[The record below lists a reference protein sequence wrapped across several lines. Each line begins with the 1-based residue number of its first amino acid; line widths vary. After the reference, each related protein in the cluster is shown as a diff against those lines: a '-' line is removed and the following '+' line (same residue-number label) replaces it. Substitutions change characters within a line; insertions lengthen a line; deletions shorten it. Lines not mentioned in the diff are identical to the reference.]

1 MRLLRRRKTI
11 LVILVTIW
19 LGGMVYF
26 LAPLTGT
33 KDDSRRTEDFVNFG
47 DTGELESLEQD
58 INEQGTNM
66 NEDTYNDK
74 QQSSKLAQNSD
85 EMDLRRIED
94 FDVESY
100 IAVTRVKNGGDAYAS
115 NAYNQEAS
123 DKAAFNRDVPDVRA
137 SECQQQ
143 TWKTDNLPTTSIIIC
158 FHNEGR
164 AALLRTV
171 ISSLNRSPPNL
182 LKEIIL
188 VDDYSDNPDDGKL
201 LEKLPKVRVLRN
213 DKREGLMR
221 SRVRGADE
229 AKGDVLTFL
238 DSHCECNK
246 NWLEPLLQRIKE
258 KRNMIV
264 SPIIDVINMD
274 NFEYMGS
281 SSDLRG
287 GFGWNLNFKW
297 DYLPANVLAE
307 RAGRPM
313 DPIKT
318 PVIAGGLFSIDKKWF
333 ERIGKYDMDMD
344 IWGGEN
350 LEISFRVWQCGGS
363 MEIIPC
369 SRVGHV
375 FRNRHPYKFPGG
387 SMNVFQKNTRR
398 AVEVWMD
405 GYKRFYYAA
414 VPYAKNA
421 DYGDISSRLELRRK
435 LKCKPFKWYVQNVYP
450 ELRVPDDDDTTA
462 FGEVK
467 QGKDCMDTLG
477 HTVGRTVG
485 LYECHGAGGNQ
496 LWSFVKNKMLK
507 HDSNCLETA
516 NEEDGTPA
524 LLLNCDESNTNQHW
538 EYDKSSNRIR
548 HVGSG
553 KCLDSKDY
561 KEKGLVLNSCIDSF
575 TQTWAFEVNL

>member
-66 NEDTYNDK
+66 NEDTYNNNR
-74 QQSSKLAQNSD
+74 QSSKLAQNSD

-100 IAVTRVKNGGDAYAS
+100 IAVTRVKKGGDVYAS

-164 AALLRTV
+164 SALLRTV

-405 GYKRFYYAA
+405 DFKRFYYAA

-450 ELRVPDDDDTTA
+450 ELRYVGNGFKTVLS
-462 FGEVK
+462 GEDGRGGGGGLGGGEKITCKKFANKNKICFFLKCPLLKKPLFFFSEELRV
-467 QGKDCMDTLG
+467 QGKPNYLLSMCW
-477 HTVGRTVG
+477 VGV
-485 LYECHGAGGNQ
+485 
-496 LWSFVKNKMLK
+496 SFL
-507 HDSNCLETA
+507 
-516 NEEDGTPA
+516 
-524 LLLNCDESNTNQHW
+524 HW

>member
-1 MRLLRRRKTI
+1 MKLLRRRKTI
-11 LVILVTIW
+11 LVILVLIW
-19 LGGMVYF
+19 LGGMIYF
-26 LAPLTGT
+26 LAPLTGSR
-33 KDDSRRTEDFVNFG
+33 DDIRSNG
-47 DTGELESLEQD
+47 DPRVSD
-58 INEQGTNM
+58 D
-66 NEDTYNDK
+66 EDTLRNFQLNVDNRGTYD
-74 QQSSKLAQNSD
+74 D
-85 EMDLRRIED
+85 ENEFVGLRGKPAETDTRRIED

-100 IAVTRVKNGGDAYAS
+100 LGVTRVKQGEDAYAS

-123 DKAAFNRDVPDVRA
+123 DKAPFNRDVPDVRA
-137 SECQQQ
+137 SQCQERL
-143 TWKTDNLPTTSIIIC
+143 WIADDLPTTSIIIC

-188 VDDYSDNPDDGKL
+188 VDDFSDNALDGKL

-213 DKREGLMR
+213 NQREGLMR

-229 AKGDVLTFL
+229 AKGEVLTFL

-246 NWLEPLLQRIKE
+246 NWLEPLLERIKE
-258 KRNMIV
+258 NRNMIV

-274 NFEYMGS
+274 TFEYLGS

-297 DYLPANVLAE
+297 DFLPANVLAE
-307 RAGRPM
+307 RSGRPM
-313 DPIKT
+313 APIRT

-350 LEISFRVWQCGGS
+350 LEISFRAWQCGGS

-405 GYKRFYYAA
+405 DYKKFYYAA
-414 VPYAKNA
+414 VPYAKNTPF
-421 DYGDISSRLELRRK
+421 GDIQSRLELRKK

-450 ELRVPDDDDTTA
+450 ELRVPEGDDTTA

-477 HTVGRTVG
+477 HTGGGTVG
-485 LYECHGAGGNQ
+485 LFECHGAGGNQ
-496 LWSFVKNKMLK
+496 LWNFVKNKMLK
-507 HDSNCLETA
+507 HDTLCLETA

-524 LLLNCDESNTNQHW
+524 LLLECDEKNANQHW
-538 EYDKSSNRIR
+538 EYDKGSNRIR

-553 KCLDSKDY
+553 KCLDSKDQ
-561 KEKGLVLNSCIDSF
+561 KEKGLVLNSCSDSF
-575 TQTWAFEVNL
+575 SQSWAFEVNL

>member
-1 MRLLRRRKTI
+1 MKLLRRRKTI
-11 LVILVTIW
+11 LVILVAIW

-26 LAPLTGT
+26 LVPLTET
-33 KDDSRRTEDFVNFG
+33 RDQLRQSAEFDDNFLLG
-47 DTGELESLEQD
+47 DTSDLESLDQD
-58 INEQGTNM
+58 TNEQNGNVNRDD
-66 NEDTYNDK
+66 NEVLRRIEEDAEEIDN
-74 QQSSKLAQNSD
+74 
-85 EMDLRRIED
+85 RRIED
-94 FDVESY
+94 FNVETYLS
-100 IAVTRVKNGGDAYAS
+100 ATRVKKGDDAYAS

-123 DKAAFNRDVPDVRA
+123 DKAAFDRDIPDVRA
-137 SECQQQ
+137 SECKSK
-143 TWKTDNLPTTSIIIC
+143 TWNTDLPTTSIIIC

-171 ISSLNRSPPNL
+171 VSALNRSPPNL

-188 VDDYSDNPDDGKL
+188 VDDFSNNPDDGKL
-201 LEKLPKVRVLRN
+201 LAKLPKVKVLRN
-213 DKREGLMR
+213 NQREGLMR
-221 SRVRGADE
+221 SRVRGADT
-229 AKGDVLTFL
+229 AKAEVLTFL

-246 NWLEPLLQRIKE
+246 NWLEPLLERIKE

-274 NFEYMGS
+274 TFEYLGS

-307 RAGRPM
+307 RADRPA
-313 DPIKT
+313 DPIRT

-350 LEISFRVWQCGGS
+350 LEISFRAWQCGGS

-375 FRNRHPYKFPGG
+375 FRNRHPYNFPGG

-405 GYKRFYYAA
+405 DYKKYYYAA
-414 VPYAKNA
+414 VPYAKNT
-421 DYGDISSRLELRRK
+421 DYGDISSRLELRKK
-435 LKCKPFKWYVQNVYP
+435 LKCKPFKWYVHNVYP
-450 ELRVPDDDDTTA
+450 ELRVPEDDDTTA

-477 HTVGRTVG
+477 HTTGGTVG
-485 LYECHGAGGNQ
+485 LFECHGAGGNQ
-496 LWSFVKNKMLK
+496 LWNFVKNKMIK
-507 HDSNCLETA
+507 HDGNCLETA

-524 LLLNCDESNTNQHW
+524 VLLNCDESNTNQHW

-553 KCLDSKDY
+553 KCLDSKDH
-561 KEKGLVLNSCIDSF
+561 KEKGLVLNSCTDSF
-575 TQTWAFEVNL
+575 TQTWQFEVIL